1 MDVAKREA
9 TQRRVVASRLV
20 TLFLAGWASAP
31 PAPDCHQPIDQAVFR
46 YNYTLRPKFEIKPF
60 SSAACHRRCT
70 LADPVR
76 NATSLSA
83 ATVNHPPRAEFGHRD
98 GAGIRPRTRYH
109 PLA

>member
-60 SSAACHRRCT
+60 SSAACHRMVHARGSSPKCNRSDRKN
-70 LADPVR
+70 LMLDIGQHV
-76 NATSLSA
+76 
-83 ATVNHPPRAEFGHRD
+83 
-98 GAGIRPRTRYH
+98 
-109 PLA
+109 